1 MERMAAHGVRRAA
14 EMREVAKT
22 LRDLGI
28 SPMMTTG
35 TIAWE
40 QQMGDLGQSIT
51 LDADTPIAE
60 QMARIEAALEDLSS

>member
-1 MERMAAHGVRRAA
+1 M
-14 EMREVAKT
+14 
-22 LRDLGI
+22 RDLGI